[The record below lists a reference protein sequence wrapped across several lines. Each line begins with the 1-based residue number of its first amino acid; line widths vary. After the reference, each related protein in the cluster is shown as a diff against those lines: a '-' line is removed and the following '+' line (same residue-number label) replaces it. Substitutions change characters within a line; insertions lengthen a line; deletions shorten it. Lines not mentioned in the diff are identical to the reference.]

1 MLPASVL
8 ADWALGRVK
17 DADPCPHLDSVRANM
32 PKRLC
37 FAQTTALALPLPLP
51 FECAASGALGRC
63 AESED
68 DCCSL
73 PTLEFDDDRL
83 MARSG
88 IVARRPTLACHEP
101 PPSLALSSTL
111 SCLSRCPAVRAQA
124 DILRLLHHR

>member
-51 FECAASGALGRC
+51 AALGRC

-101 PPSLALSSTL
+101 PPRLALP
-111 SCLSRCPAVRAQA
+111 CLPCCLAS
-124 DILRLLHHR
+124 

>member
-37 FAQTTALALPLPLP
+37 FVQTTALCPAYPSP
-51 FECAASGALGRC
+51 ASVQPAALGRC

-68 DCCSL
+68 ECCSP

-88 IVARRPTLACHEP
+88 
-101 PPSLALSSTL
+101 
-111 SCLSRCPAVRAQA
+111 
-124 DILRLLHHR
+124 

>member
-1 MLPASVL
+1 VL

-37 FAQTTALALPLPLP
+37 FAQTTALCP
-51 FECAASGALGRC
+51 ASCPGPSWVQQPAALGRC

-73 PTLEFDDDRL
+73 PTLKFDDDDRL

-88 IVARRPTLACHEP
+88 IVARRPTLPAT
-101 PPSLALSSTL
+101 SRLALPCLPCL
-111 SCLSRCPAVRAQA
+111 SCLARSLPCRPRAG
-124 DILRLLHHR
+124 